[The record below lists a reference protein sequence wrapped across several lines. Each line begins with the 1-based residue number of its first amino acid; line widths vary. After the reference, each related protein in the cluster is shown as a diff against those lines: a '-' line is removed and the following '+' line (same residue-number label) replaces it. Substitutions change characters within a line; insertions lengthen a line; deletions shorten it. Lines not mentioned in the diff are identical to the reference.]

1 MDIEKLEQLGRLRDA
16 GVLTTEEFVAA
27 KASLLNATVPSSAAP
42 MPFSRAAPQSN
53 ASEHLPSFSSPAS
66 TRQSPQNEFTTDF
79 GEQDVNTF
87 RSSTKGWLF
96 GSFSGWLTLLFTIGP
111 IFIAANIQNED
122 GKIICFLLTALFLM
136 RIFVKWVGN
145 LSSKYELTTQ
155 RLILKNGLIFKR
167 IDEIELFRVKDVR
180 VEFSLLNQMIGIGK
194 IVLTSSDNSIDPNMK
209 DIPKAREVREIIR
222 GLVARERQR
231 RRVREVD
238 DWEA

>member
-1 MDIEKLEQLGRLRDA
+1 LDIEKLEQLGRLRDA
-16 GVLTTEEFVAA
+16 GILTTEEFVAA
-27 KASLLNATVPSSAAP
+27 KANLLNPTGPSSAAT
-42 MPFSRAAPQSN
+42 MPLSRVPSQSN
-53 ASEHLPSFSSPAS
+53 ASEHSQSVSSPAS
-66 TRQSPQNEFTTDF
+66 SRQSSQNELTTEFD
-79 GEQDVNTF
+79 EQDVNTF
-87 RSSTKGWLF
+87 RSSTIGWLF

-111 IFIAANIQNED
+111 IFIAANIQNDEW
-122 GKIICFLLTALFLM
+122 KIICFLLTALFLM

-155 RLILKNGLIFKR
+155 RLILKKGLIFKR

-180 VEFSLLNQMIGIGK
+180 VEFSLLNQIIGIGK
-194 IVLTSSDNSIDPNMK
+194 IVLRSSDSSIDPDMR

-238 DWEA
+238 DWEM